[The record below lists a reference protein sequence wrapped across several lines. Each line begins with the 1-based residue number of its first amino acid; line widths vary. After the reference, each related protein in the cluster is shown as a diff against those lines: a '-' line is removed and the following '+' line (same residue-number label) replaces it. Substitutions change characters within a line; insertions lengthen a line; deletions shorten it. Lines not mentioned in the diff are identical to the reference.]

1 MPYTI
6 AAKFAYPDRMPI
18 GLIGDGA
25 MQMLGINGLIT
36 ISKYWKRWKDPR
48 LMVLVLNNHDLNMV
62 SWEQRVLVGDPKFDA
77 SQDVPD
83 FPYAE
88 YAKMLGLEGI
98 KVDRSD
104 DVAAALD
111 AAFAAQKPVLLE
123 AVTDPNV
130 PMTPPHVSVEQTKH
144 FLSSLLK
151 GDSDAWEMVKSTYK
165 DVVDEYFPAK

>member
-1 MPYTI
+1 
-6 AAKFAYPDRMPI
+6 MPI

-77 SQDVPD
+77 SQDLLD
-83 FPYAE
+83 FPYAD

-104 DVAAALD
+104 DIPDALD
-111 AAFAAQKPVLLE
+111 AAMAARKPVLLE
-123 AVTDPNV
+123 AVTDPSV
-130 PMTPPHVSVEQTKH
+130 PMTPP
-144 FLSSLLK
+144 
-151 GDSDAWEMVKSTYK
+151 
-165 DVVDEYFPAK
+165 